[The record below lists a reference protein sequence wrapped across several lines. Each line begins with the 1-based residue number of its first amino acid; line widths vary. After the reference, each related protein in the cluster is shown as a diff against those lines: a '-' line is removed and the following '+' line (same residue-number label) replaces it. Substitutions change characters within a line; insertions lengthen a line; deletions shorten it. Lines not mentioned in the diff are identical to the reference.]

1 MKRTLATAVSLAM
14 VLTMLPATALAA
26 DADTPSA
33 QSITIGST
41 AGDSYQSKQDGNALR
56 MDVPNDAVLD
66 LTSIGMTTTE
76 AVSLGNISSSA
87 ANTIYADGENLKISL
102 SVKGVSYTVTAAMA
116 TTDNI
121 HWTGSGEVPD
131 IEGVTDL
138 PAGALANEL
147 GNTDI
152 SVAEGVLTADDRLS
166 APAKVHLNQDAS
178 KVYVYLY
185 PASVETHTVTYN
197 YGSGSY
203 AFTVPEGSALLDA
216 AAPSLTGQT
225 FSGWKTADGAAVSF
239 GSAVTANVT
248 VYGSYTAEES
258 DTTFEAELDKESTT
272 NVLPISTEDDFA
284 AFVARADE
292 VAPGQLVQLQNDI
305 TLAGTYSSISGF
317 QGNFD
322 GNQKT
327 ITGGTFTA
335 VGDNAGM
342 FATLG
347 AGQKV
352 ANLTLVN
359 VKVGTTSTTYSGA
372 LVGSAGGRESS
383 GSGQV
388 TIQNVHVKNCD
399 IDGRTSGGIAGYII
413 WTDVKYC
420 SVTDNTSV
428 YGFVNAGGI
437 VGISYNNV
445 TDCYSTISPS
455 AILRRGGIVGNNLDN
470 VAYITHCWCTYSA
483 TFGHSDN
490 ENIVT
495 NCLPNV
501 GRSTTVASFTALDFD
516 TTYWNLAAGTGS
528 TFKDTVIYD
537 FGTEV

>member
-26 DADTPSA
+26 DVDTPSA
-33 QSITIGST
+33 ASITIGST

-76 AVSLGNISSSA
+76 AVELGNISSSA

-102 SVKGVSYTVTAAMA
+102 SVKGVPYTVTAAMA

-152 SVAEGVLTADDRLS
+152 SVAEGVLVAGDRLS

-178 KVYVYLY
+178 TVYVYLY

-203 AFTVPEGSALLDA
+203 AFTVPEGSALLNA

-225 FSGWKTADGAAVSF
+225 FSGWYTDADCTTPVAENATVTADM
-239 GSAVTANVT
+239 T
-248 VYGSYTAEES
+248 VYGSYTAVVG
-258 DTTFEAELDKESTT
+258 DTSFEDALDDPSTT
-272 NVLPISTEDDFA
+272 NILPISDETDFA

-352 ANLTLVN
+352 ANLTLSG

-388 TIQNVHVKNCD
+388 TIQNVHVSNSTVR
-399 IDGRTSGGIAGYII
+399 GRTSGGVAGYII

-420 SVTDNTSV
+420 SVIDSTV

-445 TDCYSTISPS
+445 TDCYSTITPTGFY
-455 AILRRGGIVGNNLDN
+455 RKGGIVGNNLDN
-470 VAYITHCWCTYSA
+470 VANVTTCWCTYSPICGA
-483 TFGHSDN
+483 TDN
-490 ENIVT
+490 QSLDDT
-495 NCLPNV
+495 SL
-501 GRSTTVASFTALDFD
+501 TAAELADYSAEDLEEWGFSSEI
-516 TTYWNLAAGTGS
+516 WNLS
-528 TFKDTVIYD
+528 DVPNLTFNQNAILYA
-537 FGTEV
+537 F